1 MLKRV
6 VSILLAVLLVFN
18 SVGFVLVYY
27 QLKYFFKKEAKA
39 SLSLYVPEKLLTNI
53 IISNDGENPG
63 IEWIDDGE
71 IKVNGKMF
79 DIVKREIQGNNTV
92 LICVS
97 DDRENK
103 LNEVFE
109 ESFNNSFNPSAS
121 KTSSVNV
128 LKNLIKNALAPETEN
143 YLIISGKQRPLTFIL
158 EEVLDPFLEVLTPP
172 PRNLS

>member
-27 QLKYFFKKEAKA
+27 QLKYFFKKDAKV
-39 SLSLYVPEKLLTNI
+39 SISLYVPEELLTKI

-79 DIVKREIQGNNTV
+79 DIVKRELKGNKTV

-97 DDRENK
+97 DDKENR
-103 LNEVFE
+103 LSEVFE
-109 ESFNNSFNPSAS
+109 ESFTNNFNPSTARAAS
-121 KTSSVNV
+121 INV
-128 LKNLIKNALAPETEN
+128 LKNIVKNALVPETEN
-143 YLIISGKQRPLTFIL
+143 LIYICGKQRPQHFIL